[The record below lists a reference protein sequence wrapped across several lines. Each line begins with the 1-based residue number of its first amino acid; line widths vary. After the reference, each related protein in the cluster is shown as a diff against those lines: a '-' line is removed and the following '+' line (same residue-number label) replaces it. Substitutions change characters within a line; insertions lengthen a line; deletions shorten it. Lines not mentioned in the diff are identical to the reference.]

1 MAKTKKDV
9 IKFLVQYQGLKRLV
23 SQNNVKKILAGNANF
38 SGYMAE
44 SDLNALKAAQ
54 RYVEY
59 VGKNVKVGNE
69 NLDQYFNRL
78 QSVYTGG
85 DTSKRVSIHDANYP
99 AYVAE
104 ILATDKLD
112 GQARIAEAMVANEEI
127 EKTISN
133 LPLALGKEKGLSYVA
148 VMTHYLALG
157 ASVAGLNGN
166 LTEAI
171 GATQREKER
180 NKRLSEIIA
189 ERNKRLQE
197 LEKIDGELL
206 GLMEQSKKNAS
217 QESVDLGFTAIS
229 TEIAQMREAVIKAI
243 EDGIAKTP
251 TGVAKGE
258 EKTQAGLLSRINKVD
273 GNVKNGFQDLSNQM
287 YDSQALILTAVEH
300 QGETGR
306 KKTEDEAV
314 ATRTHITNETNRIL
328 NAVNNQAQQT
338 QPKASK
344 GKIWARVVA
353 GGLALA
359 ILFGAGL
366 GIGYGLGAGQNSND
380 VPPAT
385 GDEPPT
391 VIVDDGGYKDRYNTL
406 FDGITFDV
414 DHYNQFK
421 SGVDAAK
428 GDNVISRD
436 EYAGFVTKM
445 GEDVK
450 TTQFPRQEME
460 SVYLDNAIYETEL
473 AQYDA
478 VREMVENR
486 FADKNFTAEEQA
498 EVQAIIDG
506 YNAENIEGKFNS
518 ATLMAATVETAKE
531 YSELNILYNNLLN
544 AQPGTPAPNYEAD
557 MTSAMTTLQT
567 ALSDN
572 TLTEAE
578 VQALDAIIARLD
590 ATGDDDA
597 ELFAEKLDSVID
609 SFVAQQV
616 VNAQLTNDKATAEGE
631 RDEAIAD
638 KNQAESERDEA
649 IADKNQAE
657 SERDEAIADKEEA
670 EDARDEYKDLY
681 EDALK
686 TAESLQKTVNDLS
699 AKVTELENTIK
710 TNAADAAKK
719 YSDLETL
726 YKAAIIDY
734 NKLYEDYEK
743 LLEENARIPVLEQ
756 QLVDAANTIS
766 SLQNSIAQS
775 QDVILEYYYKHT
787 GKNGTLEE
795 ALAYFESVT
804 NTQGNQQGSSSADP
818 EEPSYQP

>member
-23 SQNNVKKILAGNANF
+23 SQNNVKKILAGNASF

-59 VGKNVKVGNE
+59 VGKNVKIGNE

-104 ILATDKLD
+104 ILTTDKLD
-112 GQARIAEAMVANEEI
+112 GQARIAEAMVANEEV

-133 LPLALGKEKGLSYVA
+133 LPLMLGKEKGLSYVA

-166 LTEAI
+166 LTEAM

-229 TEIAQMREAVIKAI
+229 AEIAQMREAVIKAI
-243 EDGIAKTP
+243 EEGIAKTP
-251 TGVAKGE
+251 KGVSKGD

-300 QGETGR
+300 QGETSR
-306 KKTEDEAV
+306 KKTEDEAL
-314 ATRTHITNETNRIL
+314 ATRTHITNETNRII
-328 NAVNNQAQQT
+328 NAVNSQAQQ
-338 QPKASK
+338 QPQQTSK

-366 GIGYGLGAGQNSND
+366 GIGYGLGAD
-380 VPPAT
+380 KDDAPAT
-385 GDEPPT
+385 GDTPPT
-391 VIVDDGGYKDRYNTL
+391 IIYDDGGYKDKYDTL
-406 FDGITFDV
+406 FNGISFDV

-436 EYAGFVTKM
+436 EYAGFVAKM

-460 SVYLDNAIYETEL
+460 AVYLDNAIYETEL

-544 AQPGTPAPNYEAD
+544 AQPGTPATNYEAD

-578 VQALDAIIARLD
+578 VQELDAIIARLD
-590 ATGDDDA
+590 AIGDDDA

-616 VNAQLTNDKATAEGE
+616 VNAQLVNDKATAEGE

-638 KNQAESERDEA
+638 KEEAESERDE
-649 IADKNQAE
+649 
-657 SERDEAIADKEEA
+657 
-670 EDARDEYKDLY
+670 YKALY

-686 TAESLQKTVNDLS
+686 TAESLQKTVNELS
-699 AKVTELENTIK
+699 AKVTELENTVK
-710 TNAADAAKK
+710 TNAAAAAQK
-719 YSDLETL
+719 YTELETL
-726 YKAAIIDY
+726 YNKAIADY
-734 NKLYEDYEK
+734 NKLYADYEK

-756 QLVDAANTIS
+756 QLVDAANTITA
-766 SLQNSIAQS
+766 LQNSIAQS
-775 QDVILEYYYKHT
+775 QDVILDYYYKHT

>member
-23 SQNNVKKILAGNANF
+23 SQNNVKKILAGNASF

-59 VGKNVKVGNE
+59 VGKNVKIGNE

-112 GQARIAEAMVANEEI
+112 GQARIAEAMVANEEV

-133 LPLALGKEKGLSYVA
+133 LPLMLGKEKGLSYVA

-166 LTEAI
+166 LTEAM
-171 GATQREKER
+171 GATQREKDR

-229 TEIAQMREAVIKAI
+229 AEIAQMREAVIKAI
-243 EDGIAKTP
+243 EEGIAKTP
-251 TGVAKGE
+251 KGVSKGD

-300 QGETGR
+300 QGETSR

-314 ATRTHITNETNRIL
+314 ATRTHITNETNRII
-328 NAVNNQAQQT
+328 NAVNSQAQQ
-338 QPKASK
+338 QPQQTSK

-366 GIGYGLGAGQNSND
+366 GIGYGLGAD
-380 VPPAT
+380 KDDAPAT
-385 GDEPPT
+385 GDTPPT
-391 VIVDDGGYKDRYNTL
+391 IIYDDGGYKDKYDTL
-406 FDGITFDV
+406 FNGISFDV

-436 EYAGFVTKM
+436 EYAGFVAKM

-460 SVYLDNAIYETEL
+460 AVYLDNAIYETEL

-478 VREMVENR
+478 VKGMVEAR

-498 EVQAIIDG
+498 EVQAIIDA

-578 VQALDAIIARLD
+578 VQELDAIIARLD
-590 ATGDDDA
+590 AIGDDDA

-616 VNAQLTNDKATAEGE
+616 VNAQLVNDKATAEGE

-638 KNQAESERDEA
+638 KEE
-649 IADKNQAE
+649 AE

-670 EDARDEYKDLY
+670 ESERDEYKALY

-686 TAESLQKTVNDLS
+686 TAESLQKTVNELS
-699 AKVTELENTIK
+699 AKVTELENTVK
-710 TNAADAAKK
+710 TNAAAAAQK
-719 YSDLETL
+719 YTELETL
-726 YKAAIIDY
+726 YNKAIADY
-734 NKLYEDYEK
+734 NKLYADYEK

-756 QLVDAANTIS
+756 QLVDAANTITA
-766 SLQNSIAQS
+766 LQNSIAQS
-775 QDVILEYYYKHT
+775 QDVILDYYYKHT